1 MPVPHD
7 IHQRV
12 IVSRFR
18 RRQAIVFGTVLAAL
32 GLVGYHASI
41 IYSTSA
47 GLPSRLSTTD
57 RITLCVMALLGA
69 LLVGYVT
76 YRCPNC
82 NNRPLG
88 KAWPGFYPIR
98 CRSCKIGLR

>member
-18 RRQAIVFGTVLAAL
+18 RRQVIVIGVVFAAL
-32 GLVGYHASI
+32 GLVAYHISV
-41 IYSTSA
+41 IYSAPA
-47 GLPSRLSTTD
+47 GLPSPLSTTD

-69 LLVGYVT
+69 LFVGYVA

-98 CRSCKIGLR
+98 CGSCKIGLR